1 MSGEKT
7 GSLNELHSPVL
18 LQDGSECLFFGC
30 GSPSDSDM
38 ERLRVDSDEME
49 LELDWSFEHRERVSS
64 ISLSSSFVL
73 IGDVS
78 RAVRAR

>member
-18 LQDGSECLFFGC
+18 LQDGSECL
-30 GSPSDSDM
+30 
-38 ERLRVDSDEME
+38 RVDSDEIE